1 MYMTVF
7 VYSAA
12 QKTGV
17 VVKGEKDA
25 ENEKALAGLL
35 KQEGLFLLQARER
48 DGKRRAG
55 LNVDI
60 GAFISRVQPISI
72 VDKMMFARNL
82 SVMANAGLSLT
93 RALDVLAEETTN
105 QKFRKVI
112 EDIRASIT
120 GGKSFAE
127 SLRVH
132 TAVFGILFANMVD
145 VGEAT
150 GKLALVLKL
159 VANQMQK
166 DHTLRKRVKGALM
179 YPAVILTVLFG
190 VGTLMMIYVV
200 PALSETIEGLGIEL
214 PITTRII
221 IAISKFLVAYA
232 LALPLMIAG
241 VMVGFWR
248 LLKIRRGKEL
258 FDLVIL
264 KAPIFG
270 GLIQKFNAARFC
282 RTLSYL
288 VTAGVP
294 IVRSLDI
301 TASVLGNTLFQKAVG
316 EAARGIQTG
325 KQLHE
330 ILASYPKAFSRI
342 VIQMIQVGEETGK
355 LSEML
360 MRLALFF
367 EEDVANTTKNMST
380 IIEPLLMVV
389 IGIAVGFFA
398 IAMLQPIYGS
408 LNNI

>member
-1 MYMTVF
+1 MTVF
-7 VYSAA
+7 AYSAA

-17 VVKGEKDA
+17 IVKGEKDA
-25 ENEKALAGLL
+25 ENEKALAVLL
-35 KQEGLFLLQARER
+35 KEEGLFLLRAEERRE
-48 DGKRRAG
+48 KRG
-55 LNVDI
+55 
-60 GAFISRVQPISI
+60 ISFNLDVGELIARVQPIGL

-82 SVMANAGLSLT
+82 SVMVNAGLSLT

-105 QKFRKVI
+105 SKFRKVI
-112 EDIRASIT
+112 EDVRASIT
-120 GGKSFAE
+120 AGKPFAE
-127 SLRVH
+127 SLRTH
-132 TAVFGILFANMVD
+132 TTVFGVLFANMVE

-166 DHTLRKRVKGALM
+166 DNTLRKRVKGALM

-190 VGTLMMIYVV
+190 VGALMMIYVV
-200 PALSETIEGLGIEL
+200 PALSQTLEELGTEL
-214 PITTRII
+214 PITTRSI
-221 IAISKFLVAYA
+221 IAISKFFVAYA
-232 LALPLMIAG
+232 LALPLMGAG
-241 VMVGFWR
+241 VVVGFWR

-258 FDLVIL
+258 FDVVIL
-264 KAPIFG
+264 KVPIFG
-270 GLIQKFNAARFC
+270 NLIQKFNAARFC

-288 VTAGVP
+288 IMSGVP

-301 TASVLGNTLFQKAVG
+301 TASVLGNTIFEKAAK
-316 EAARGIQTG
+316 EAALGIQTG

-330 ILASYPKAFSRI
+330 ILAAHPKVFRHI

-408 LNNI
+408 LNNM